1 MRGNRTLNRIGPR
14 GFHPPGLYLLLQPCL
29 HPLWHPALAAVFG
42 ALLLMSPTAGAFA
55 QSLAAPPFTA
65 SDATPGDA
73 VTPASNDIVA
83 MLRDQF
89 RVARNDSIRIADAV
103 LAEAHRHAVSPVLLL
118 AVMSIE
124 SSFDRHAVSGAGARG
139 LMQIMPSAHP
149 QLIAHAKDLSDPAV
163 NVRIG
168 TTILRDYLDAA
179 DGDLDAALYRY
190 SGGGR
195 GYARRVMSQMQNFN
209 ARLTRTGSVP
219 AQPTDAHVLPVR
231 YGQPAMPT
239 GCDADTSVAGHATDC
254 AAADSQS

>member
-1 MRGNRTLNRIGPR
+1 MRGNRTLNRIGQR
-14 GFHPPGLYLLLQPCL
+14 GFHPLWQPCL
-29 HPLWHPALAAVFG
+29 HALWHPALATVFG
-42 ALLLMSPTAGAFA
+42 ALLLMSPTAGAVA

-65 SDATPGDA
+65 SDATPRDA
-73 VTPASNDIVA
+73 ATPASNDIVA

-89 RVARNDSIRIADAV
+89 RVARNDSVRIADAV
-103 LAEAHRHAVSPVLLL
+103 LAEAHRHAISPVLLL

-139 LMQIMPSAHP
+139 LMQVMPSAHP

-179 DGDLDAALYRY
+179 DGDLDAALFRY

-209 ARLTRTGSVP
+209 ARLTRTGSAQ
-219 AQPTDAHVLPVR
+219 AQPTDARALPVR
-231 YGQPAMPT
+231 YGQPATPS
-239 GCDADTSVAGHATDC
+239 GCDVDTSAAGHATDC
-254 AAADSQS
+254 AATDSQS